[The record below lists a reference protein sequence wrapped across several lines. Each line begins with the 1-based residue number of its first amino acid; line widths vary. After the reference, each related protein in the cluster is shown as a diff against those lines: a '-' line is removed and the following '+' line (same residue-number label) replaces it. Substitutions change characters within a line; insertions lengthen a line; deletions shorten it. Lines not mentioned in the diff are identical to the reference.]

1 MIYMLNRLASPVV
14 WTTVAALIAFVTKE
28 WLGIEIPKFDVFVDL
43 LLGCLI
49 AFGIVNNPTDKD
61 HF

>member
-1 MIYMLNRLASPVV
+1 MLKRFKSPVV
-14 WTTVAALIAFVTKE
+14 WTTLFALIAFVTKE
-28 WLGIEIPKFDVFVDL
+28 WFGFEIPELDTFVEL

-49 AFGIVNNPTDKD
+49 AFGIVNNPTDQS

>member
-1 MIYMLNRLASPVV
+1 MLERFKSPVV
-14 WTTVAALIAFVTKE
+14 WTTLAALITFITKE
-28 WLGIEIPKFDVFVDL
+28 WLGFDIPKFDVFVEL

-49 AFGIVNNPTDKD
+49 AFGIVNNPTDKT